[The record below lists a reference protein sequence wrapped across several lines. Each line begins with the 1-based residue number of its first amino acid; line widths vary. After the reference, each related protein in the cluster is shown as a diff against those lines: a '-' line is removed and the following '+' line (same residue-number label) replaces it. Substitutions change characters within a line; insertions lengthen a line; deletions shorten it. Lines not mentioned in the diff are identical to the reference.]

1 LKLDVEEAG
10 ALTGPRP
17 AGTETLERFGKM
29 LIFLT
34 LCTIVVTAIL
44 SGSFQRANDWYSM
57 TPMSRAAAIPLILF
71 SFLTAINLTYRAVLV
86 FLYKPFPVKSF
97 TPTLTVVIPAYNEGA
112 MVEKSIL
119 SSVEA
124 DYPEGKKEVIVVDDG
139 SDDDT
144 WAYIQ
149 RAKARYPEVVAIRL
163 ERNMGKRHALAV
175 GFEKARGEFI
185 VTMDSDSVIE
195 RDGLRALVAPFE
207 DATIGAVTARVRV
220 YNRSDNLV
228 TRMLA
233 VRYAMAF
240 QFFRSSQSVF
250 QTVMCC
256 SGVLSAYRRS
266 VLERIVHPWLNQVF
280 LGERCTYGDD
290 RALTNFILRSGYA
303 SVYQSTALVS
313 TIAPPTLKKLSKMLI
328 RWHKS
333 FIRESIIF
341 SRFMFTPYRERNRVL
356 PVVDFTIVSIM
367 FPFQFYTFGYS
378 MYYILHDPLLV
389 FRYLALIT
397 LMGLFYMLFYIRF
410 EKSSDFVYGVLYSF
424 LHVFV
429 LMWTIPYAALT
440 MKDGR
445 WLTR

>member
-1 LKLDVEEAG
+1 MKLEVEDAG
-10 ALTGPRP
+10 TLDARP
-17 AGTETLERFGKM
+17 AGNETLERYGKM
-29 LIFLT
+29 LIFLF
-34 LCTIVVTAIL
+34 LCSIIITAIL
-44 SGSFQRANDWYSM
+44 SGSFQRASLWYNL
-57 TPMSRAAAIPLILF
+57 TPLSRAAALPLILY
-71 SFLTAINLTYRAVLV
+71 SFLTAINLTYRSILC
-86 FLYKPFPVKSF
+86 FLYRPYPVGSF

-112 MVEKSIL
+112 MVEKSIV
-119 SSVEA
+119 SSMQAE
-124 DYPEGKKEVIVVDDG
+124 YPQGKKEVIVVDDG
-139 SDDDT
+139 SSDDT
-144 WAYIQ
+144 WTYVQ
-149 RAKARYPEVVAIRL
+149 RAKAIYPEVAAIRL

-175 GFEKARGEFI
+175 GFEKARGDII

-207 DATIGAVTARVRV
+207 DAKVGAVTARVRV
-220 YNRSDNLV
+220 YNRSENLI

-250 QTVMCC
+250 STVMCC

-266 VLERIVHPWLNQVF
+266 VLDRIVRPWLNQMF

-290 RALTNFILRSGYA
+290 RSLTNFILRSGFET
-303 SVYQSTALVS
+303 VYQSTAVVS
-313 TIAPPTLKKLSKMLI
+313 TIAPPTMTKLSRMLI

-333 FIRESIIF
+333 FIRENIVF
-341 SRFMFTPYRERNRVL
+341 AKFMFTRYREGNRVL
-356 PVVDFTIVSIM
+356 PAVDFSLVSIM

-378 MYYILHDPLLV
+378 MYYIFHDPLLV
-389 FRYLALIT
+389 FRFLALIT
-397 LMGLFYMLFYIRF
+397 LMGLFYMLFYIKF
-410 EKSSDFVYGVLYSF
+410 ERNSDFVYGVLYSF

>member
-1 LKLDVEEAG
+1 MKLEVEDAG
-10 ALTGPRP
+10 TFGPRP
-17 AGTETLERFGKM
+17 AGSEALERYGKM
-29 LIFLT
+29 LIFLF
-34 LCTIVVTAIL
+34 LCSIIITAIL
-44 SGSFQRANDWYSM
+44 SGSFQRASHWYNL
-57 TPMSRAAAIPLILF
+57 TPVSRAAAIPLILY
-71 SFLTAINLTYRAVLV
+71 SFLTAINLSYRSILC
-86 FLYKPFPVKSF
+86 FLYRPFPIGSH

-112 MVEKSIL
+112 MVEKSIV
-119 SSVEA
+119 SSMQAE
-124 DYPEGKKEVIVVDDG
+124 YPPGKKEVIVVDDG
-139 SDDDT
+139 SSDDT
-144 WAYIQ
+144 WTYVQ
-149 RAKARYPEVVAIRL
+149 RAKAVYPEVAAIRL
-163 ERNMGKRHALAV
+163 ERNMGKRQALAV
-175 GFEKARGEFI
+175 GFEKARGDII

-207 DATIGAVTARVRV
+207 DAKVGAVTARVRV
-220 YNRSDNLV
+220 YNRSENLI

-250 QTVMCC
+250 STVMCC

-266 VLERIVHPWLNQVF
+266 VLDRIVRPWLNQMF

-290 RALTNFILRSGYA
+290 RSLTNFILRSGYET
-303 SVYQSTALVS
+303 VYQSTAVVS
-313 TIAPPTLKKLSKMLI
+313 TIAPPTMKKLSRMLI

-333 FIRESIIF
+333 FIRENIIF
-341 SRFMFTPYRERNRVL
+341 AKFMLTRYREGNRIL
-356 PVVDFTIVSIM
+356 PVADFSLVSIM

-378 MYYILHDPLLV
+378 MYYIFHDPLLV
-389 FRYLALIT
+389 FRFLALIT
-397 LMGLFYMLFYIRF
+397 LMGLFYMLFYIKF
-410 EKSSDFVYGVLYSF
+410 ERNSDFVYGVLYSF